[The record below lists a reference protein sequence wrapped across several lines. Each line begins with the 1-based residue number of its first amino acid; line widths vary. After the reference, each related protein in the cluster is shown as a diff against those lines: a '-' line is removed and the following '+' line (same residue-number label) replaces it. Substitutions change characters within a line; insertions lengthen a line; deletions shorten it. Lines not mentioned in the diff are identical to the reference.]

1 MLRLARVLSLVPK
14 VTAVAVALI
23 VPPALAQFGGDAGL
37 ANAFRQ
43 DFYRRDLT
51 IFNQVLQLEDWQRP
65 IIEVLLDDYAASF
78 ETGLAGM
85 RESIGKLRGEVAGD
99 DGRQIMERM
108 MVPLE
113 AWEREKVVLR
123 DQFLADVQT
132 QLSPAQIDR
141 WPALERALRREKDLP
156 QGELSGESLDLV
168 AVLRQAQI
176 PTSMIEE
183 IAPVVQEYEIAL
195 DQALVTR
202 EARISSLQPLVRQ
215 AMTAMDF
222 DRGLQVMQ
230 QIMAARIEVR
240 TVQEAGLASITAAL
254 PPDLAPRFRDEALEQ
269 AFPKVYGPNATIAF
283 IDAAK
288 QLEDLS
294 PEQREG
300 IETIERDYL
309 SQLAGMN
316 DRLRDLYRTEEPN
329 EPRRRFERVMRRQR
343 GEAPSREAVGEPES
357 IRDLRGER
365 ENVGRLAREA
375 ILALLTPDQVS
386 RLPGFS
392 KPEGEPAKDAFGG
405 FQQTPQSNDAQGLG
419 SDSTMT
425 DEERRRQALSPKD
438 RSPPPAIGGRGSKQA
453 DSERIR
459 SDSPRGRG
467 SRPDSGQSPPPLQA
481 E

>member
-1 MLRLARVLSLVPK
+1 MNARAMTITMLAMSLSASLAAQAAQVPAQAPVTPPSSKAPAIRVPDALVNPAMPDEAPESAP
-14 VTAVAVALI
+14 VAEAPAQPFDPAAYRAAV
-23 VPPALAQFGGDAGL
+23 QR
-37 ANAFRQ
+37 ANAAVNAQ
-43 DFYRRDLT
+43 D
-51 IFNQVLQLEDWQRP
+51 
-65 IIEVLLDDYAASF
+65 
-78 ETGLAGM
+78 
-85 RESIGKLRGEVAGD
+85 
-99 DGRQIMERM
+99 
-108 MVPLE
+108 
-113 AWEREKVVLR
+113 
-123 DQFLADVQT
+123 
-132 QLSPAQIDR
+132 
-141 WPALERALRREKDLP
+141 WP
-156 QGELSGESLDLV
+156 
-168 AVLRQAQI
+168 
-176 PTSMIEE
+176 
-183 IAPVVQEYEIAL
+183 
-195 DQALVTR
+195 
-202 EARISSLQPLVRQ
+202 
-215 AMTAMDF
+215 
-222 DRGLQVMQ
+222 
-230 QIMAARIEVR
+230 
-240 TVQEAGLASITAAL
+240 
-254 PPDLAPRFRDEALEQ
+254 
-269 AFPKVYGPNATIAF
+269 N
-283 IDAAK
+283 AAK

-425 DEERRRQALSPKD
+425 DEERRRQAPSPKD